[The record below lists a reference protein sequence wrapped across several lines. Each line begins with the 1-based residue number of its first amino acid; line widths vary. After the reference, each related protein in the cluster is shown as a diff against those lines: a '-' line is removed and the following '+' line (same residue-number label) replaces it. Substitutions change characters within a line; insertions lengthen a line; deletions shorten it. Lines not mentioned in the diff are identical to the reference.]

1 MPQKYIVPD
10 LPNAIFPPD
19 EHVLYK
25 DNFATRNGELE
36 KVIAATAPEHDGNV
50 LFMFHGHKI

>member
-10 LPNAIFPPD
+10 LPNAIVPPD

-25 DNFATRNGELE
+25 DNFATRNGEL
-36 KVIAATAPEHDGNV
+36 
-50 LFMFHGHKI
+50 